1 MIPFSVRSNLSALHS
16 LTSRHSCHRISKAC
30 KNISYQPIRRAFV
43 SHALNSKASHL
54 LQNENAPRPQR
65 FQRFFHASN
74 VAREMTDPYKT
85 LGVPKTASPREIKS
99 AYYKL
104 AKKYHPDANPD
115 KSAQEKFVD
124 IKQAYEL
131 LQDPEKKKAF
141 DTYGSGAFK
150 NGEFTGNDF
159 GGFQNG
165 FESAFGSGFPGF
177 NFEDL
182 FSSFTG
188 GARRG
193 RRASPFEVYVGEDAE
208 VSLNIDFMEAVNG
221 VKKDVIYLVSS
232 TCSSCHG
239 SGLQT
244 GAHRSTCFACKGSGH
259 RLHFIP
265 PSMHMQSTCDVCG
278 GSGTII
284 PSSSACRSC
293 SGSGAV
299 RERKTI
305 SLDIPA
311 GIDDSTVLRVVG
323 AGNDAA
329 TAKAAPDA
337 KSRPGDLYATIRV
350 RKHQFFKRQ
359 GNNVLYTAKVPMT
372 TAALGGTIRIPTLA
386 GEVDLRVPP
395 GTVSGD
401 RITMTGKGI
410 RNVSATARYGNFY
423 VDFEVSVPKALS
435 PHERSLLEQLADSLN
450 DTTARRTTPP
460 SSTEDQSSA
469 SSDSPTKDK
478 SSDTSS
484 GDSKSDGSVGGFLKR
499 AFRRLHHEDGSD
511 SPSKDSK

>member
-1 MIPFSVRSNLSALHS
+1 MIPFGLRSNISTLHS
-16 LTSRHSCHRISKAC
+16 VASRHTCHRLSKAR
-30 KNISYQPIRRAFV
+30 KNISQPIRRAFV
-43 SHALNSKASHL
+43 SHALNAKAGYIL
-54 LQNENAPRPQR
+54 RNAATVRPQR

-74 VAREMTDPYKT
+74 VAHDMTDPYKT
-85 LGVPKTASPREIKS
+85 LGVSKTASPKEIKS

-104 AKKYHPDANPD
+104 AKQYHPDANPD

-165 FESAFGSGFPGF
+165 FESSFGSGFPGF

-188 GARRG
+188 RTGRG

-208 VSLNIDFMEAVNG
+208 VSLNIDFMDAVKG
-221 VKKDVIYLVSS
+221 VKKDVVYSVSS

-278 GSGTII
+278 GSGTTI
-284 PSSSACRSC
+284 PASSACRSC
-293 SGSGAV
+293 SGSGTV

-311 GIDDSTVLRVVG
+311 GIDDNTVLRVVG
-323 AGNDAA
+323 AGNEAA

-337 KSRPGDLYATIRV
+337 KSRPGDLYATVRV
-350 RKHQFFKRQ
+350 RKHKFFNRQ

-372 TAALGGTIRIPTLA
+372 TAALGGTIRIPTLT

-410 RNVSATARYGNFY
+410 RNVSAIARYGNFY
-423 VDFEVSVPKALS
+423 IDFEVNTPKALS

-450 DTTARRTTPP
+450 DTSARRSTPRSP
-460 SSTEDQSSA
+460 TENQSPA
-469 SSDSPTKDK
+469 SSDSPSKDK
-478 SSDTSS
+478 PSESLSD
-484 GDSKSDGSVGGFLKR
+484 DSKSEGSVGGFLKR
-499 AFRRLHHEDGSD
+499 AFRRLHNEDGSENT
-511 SPSKDSK
+511 SKNSK